1 MATGAEVEIDT
12 GGRSEGIH
20 FTCFT
25 LTKVKILLRLEI
37 DTVGG
42 SAGTQFACFTRTK
55 VQILTQ
61 QEERRYSGGYKGV
74 RESTYRGSG
83 GGSRYDDRRG
93 DRSRH
98 QISNFFCCFFISLFC
113 FAGGVRRV
121 QCVACCWS
129 GVRVSACLFFH

>member
-42 SAGTQFACFTRTK
+42 SAGTQMLALLAQK
-55 VQILTQ
+55 
-61 QEERRYSGGYKGV
+61 YK
-74 RESTYRGSG
+74 Y
-83 GGSRYDDRRG
+83 
-93 DRSRH
+93 
-98 QISNFFCCFFISLFC
+98 
-113 FAGGVRRV
+113 
-121 QCVACCWS
+121 
-129 GVRVSACLFFH
+129 

>member
-1 MATGAEVEIDT
+1 VGNAAQVLNLLALLAQKYKYW
-12 GGRSEGIH
+12 RSRKRIGTR

-25 LTKVKILLRLEI
+25 
-37 DTVGG
+37 
-42 SAGTQFACFTRTK
+42 STK

-98 QISNFFCCFFISLFC
+98 QFFFLLLFYFFVLFC
-113 FAGGVRRV
+113 RCGATRAVCRV
-121 QCVACCWS
+121 LLEW
-129 GVRVSACLFFH
+129 SACLFFY